1 MAKTHRPRTRDSKGG
16 HDGRGPSDK
25 EPYDNEPNEREELDD
40 PGEHLEIERRRFIG
54 GEPPTPELYA
64 RARAQWNRLPGAL
77 ARPSMAEGE
86 TPGEDPPTPPP
97 TGKKDGQGGD
107 R

>member
-1 MAKTHRPRTRDSKGG
+1 MAKTPRPRTRDSKDG
-16 HDGRGPSDK
+16 HDGRGPDDK
-25 EPYDNEPNEREELDD
+25 EPYDKEPNEREELDD

-77 ARPSMAEGE
+77 ARPSMTEGE
-86 TPGEDPPTPPP
+86 TPGEDPPAPP
-97 TGKKDGQGGD
+97 TADKKDGQGGD